1 MNECL
6 CYLLI
11 VYYQILHK
19 LSTLFSYVSYIF
31 LLILY
36 LFHKLYIQ
44 QYIVREVQTFAQFY
58 AFPVDLRH
66 ENPVLKIE
74 KSCCARQCPRC
85 IPHPF
90 DSSLFAYTVGTRL
103 NAAAP
108 DHKLNVFCN
117 N

>member
-19 LSTLFSYVSYIF
+19 LSTLFLYVSYIF

-44 QYIVREVQTFAQFY
+44 QYIVREVQTFAQIIKKLPHKTV
-58 AFPVDLRH
+58 FPLHIASFR
-66 ENPVLKIE
+66 I
-74 KSCCARQCPRC
+74 
-85 IPHPF
+85 
-90 DSSLFAYTVGTRL
+90 
-103 NAAAP
+103 
-108 DHKLNVFCN
+108 
-117 N
+117 